1 MVCFRKWEGAC
12 AKKLLL
18 ERYSHMHS
26 EKSSLVLIVRC
37 HVIFS
42 IYVPKWL
49 LKYVCL
55 WVDPLKDAVVP
66 HLAR

>member
-1 MVCFRKWEGAC
+1 
-12 AKKLLL
+12 
-18 ERYSHMHS
+18 MHS

-49 LKYVCL
+49 LKHVCL
-55 WVDPLKDAVVP
+55 WVDPLKDAVLP